1 MQLRTASSQKWA
13 PSVASMGSNRA
24 RWPVSR
30 LSLWHQPVAAPEEDF
45 LTSHYFKT
53 HLNCNVCNLT
63 AAGLLLGCFPC
74 ESQFAVVFN
83 IKIFSVKLT
92 GVTCDCKRELNCF
105 SSLLCIRRIIY
116 CNLLK
121 TENKTGSLCGSG
133 RWSRSVVGI
142 CFRRE
147 QDSLQLVFLGIRSV
161 LFAESTHESTL
172 QIIIIQK
179 PRSFL
184 PEYQSLHFFQLEC
197 GGFQVPW
204 LVTEATLSHPVPNGL
219 RWTILNGKNEVG
231 IINTNP
237 APQEYQ
243 EKDERHWKKYF

>member
-1 MQLRTASSQKWA
+1 MQLGTASSQKWA

-30 LSLWHQPVAAPEEDF
+30 LSLWYQPVAAPEEDF

-53 HLNCNVCNLT
+53 HFNCNVCNLT

-147 QDSLQLVFLGIRSV
+147 QDSAVGL
-161 LFAESTHESTL
+161 
-172 QIIIIQK
+172 
-179 PRSFL
+179 PRD
-184 PEYQSLHFFQLEC
+184 SLRVVCRIYPWVHITNYYHTETTEFPPWISIPAFFPV
-197 GGFQVPW
+197 GMWG
-204 LVTEATLSHPVPNGL
+204 LSSSLTGH
-219 RWTILNGKNEVG
+219 
-231 IINTNP
+231 
-237 APQEYQ
+237 
-243 EKDERHWKKYF
+243 

>member
-1 MQLRTASSQKWA
+1 MRLGTASSWWWA
-13 PSVASMGSNRA
+13 PSVASIGSTRA
-24 RWPVSR
+24 CWPVSR
-30 LSLWHQPVAAPEEDF
+30 SSLWHQPVAAPGEDF
-45 LTSHYFKT
+45 LTSHYFQT

-63 AAGLLLGCFPC
+63 AAGLLLSCFPC

-92 GVTCDCKRELNCF
+92 GVTCDCKWELNCF
-105 SSLLCIRRIIY
+105 STSLLCIRHIIY

-172 QIIIIQK
+172 QIIQK

-197 GGFQVPW
+197 GGFQGPW
-204 LVTEATLSHPVPNGL
+204 LVTKATLSHPVQNRL
-219 RWTILNGKNEVG
+219 RWTILNRKN
-231 IINTNP
+231 
-237 APQEYQ
+237 
-243 EKDERHWKKYF
+243 